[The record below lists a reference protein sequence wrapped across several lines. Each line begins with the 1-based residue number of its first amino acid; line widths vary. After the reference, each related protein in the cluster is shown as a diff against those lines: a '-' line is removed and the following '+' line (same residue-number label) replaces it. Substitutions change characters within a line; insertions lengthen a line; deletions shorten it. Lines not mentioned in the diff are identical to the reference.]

1 MLKKTFVM
9 AIAAGAMLVATPAFA
24 GGNTGILN
32 EAKVVPCLS
41 NFNLVGVSAPIGNA
55 TECPK
60 VGAGSTRH
68 GS

>member
-32 EAKVVPCLS
+32 AAKVVPCLS
-41 NFNLVGVSAPIGNA
+41 NFNLIGVSIPVGNTVA
-55 TECPK
+55 CPT
-60 VGAGSTRH
+60 VS
-68 GS
+68 